1 MDSAKSH
8 ATKIDGIECYAK
20 TNLPLSSGIFEV
32 RVFRVANGDEHLSIS
47 MGDLTKNSPIF
58 LRIHSECFTG
68 EVLNS
73 LRCDC
78 KEQLD
83 EALASIAKLGHGI
96 LIYLRNQDGR
106 GIGLGNKIRAYHLQ
120 QNEGLDTIQANHA
133 LGFPSDLRDFTAA
146 IKILRFLGIKA
157 VSLNTNNPAKIL
169 ALKGAGISVAE
180 IVPSLA
186 TLNPHNTDYLKTKF
200 AKLGHHLDDLFEPK
214 VSKEPKKKNKE
225 S

>member
-1 MDSAKSH
+1 MESAKSH
-8 ATKIDGIECYAK
+8 SNKIDGIECYAK
-20 TNLPLSSGIFEV
+20 THLPLSAGIFDV
-32 RVFRVANGDEHLSIS
+32 RVFRVSNGDEHLSIS
-47 MGDLTKNSPIF
+47 MGDLSKGSPIF

-68 EVLNS
+68 EVLSS

-83 EALASIAKLGHGI
+83 EALATIAKLGHGMI
-96 LIYLRNQDGR
+96 IYLRNQDGR

-133 LGFPSDLRDFTAA
+133 LGFPSDLRDFSAA
-146 IKILRFLGIKA
+146 IKILHFLDIKA
-157 VSLNTNNPAKIL
+157 VSLNTNNPDKIL
-169 ALKGAGISVAE
+169 ALKDAGISVAK
-180 IVPSLA
+180 ILPSIA

-200 AKLGHHLDDLFEPK
+200 AKLGHHLDQLFEPE
-214 VSKEPKKKNKE
+214 KETKKKTKE